1 MLSVPK
7 LAALLAGAALL
18 VAASACDS
26 KTKPTPAN
34 FTAVL
39 NAHFLEHPECLL
51 PNAPH
56 FPYET
61 GDPVELKQMNA
72 LVDAQLL
79 TVSSE
84 QTIRVSRYD
93 TTPAGA
99 RVAPRFCYG
108 HRVIPP
114 SIASPRRHPP
124 TASPRP
130 RSPTTTRSK
139 TFPSGPIPPA
149 SAPPSPPSP
158 APPAAPPLTRSPWPA
173 PSPAGPF
180 PTSHSQS
187 LG

>member
-108 HRVIPP
+108 HRVI
-114 SIASPRRHPP
+114 
-124 TASPRP
+124 
-130 RSPTTTRSK
+130 TTIDSFT
-139 TFPSGPIPPA
+139 PPA
-149 SAPPSPPSP
+149 PANGFPETQVSYHYKIEDIPVWADSAGVRAAFP
-158 APPAAPPLTRSPWPA
+158 AFASATSGA
-173 PSPAGPF
+173 SADKITMASTIAGWTVPD
-180 PTSHSQS
+180 
-187 LG
+187 